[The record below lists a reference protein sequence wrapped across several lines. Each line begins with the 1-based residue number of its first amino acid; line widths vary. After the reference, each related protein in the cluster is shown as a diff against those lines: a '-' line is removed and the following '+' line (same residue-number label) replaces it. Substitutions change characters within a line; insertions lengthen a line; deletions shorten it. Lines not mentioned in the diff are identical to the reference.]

1 VEVRVC
7 KHIMDVSHSGTK
19 MIKGNEEQARRG
31 CFIERDPHL
40 YVPWSIDELGELA
53 QDSREA
59 VPLF

>member
-1 VEVRVC
+1 
-7 KHIMDVSHSGTK
+7 MDVSHSGTK